1 MPEILS
7 TNKIRQIFLDY
18 FQEQGHKLV
27 DSSPLVPINDPSL
40 LFTNAG
46 MVPFKDMLLG
56 VEKRGYTRA
65 TSSQKCLRV
74 GGKHND
80 LDNVG
85 YTARHHT
92 FFEMLGNFSFGDYF
106 KEEAIEFAWD
116 LLINRYNIPEEKLWI
131 TVHKD
136 DDESE
141 LIWKEKIGVDPLR
154 ISRLDDDE
162 NFWTMGDTGP
172 CGPCSEIY
180 YDHGEHIQGDPPAMG
195 SDPGDRFIE
204 IWNLV
209 FTQFDRSKDGKLSP
223 LPNPCVDTG
232 MGLERIAAVLQ
243 KEHNN
248 YNTDLF
254 STLVGEAGR
263 LTKTKDLT
271 NPSLRVIADH
281 LRASSFLIAEGIV
294 PSNEGR
300 GYVLR
305 RIIRRALRHA
315 NKLGTDGPLLSL
327 MVPVL
332 VSEMGSAHPLLEK
345 NSDLIKVNLLQEEDQ
360 FAATLIQGMSLLES
374 EVKKIKGKTIPGD
387 LAFKLYDTFGFPV
400 DMTADFAR
408 ERNLEVDLNSYE
420 ELMLAQRQRARASS
434 NFSAVLPEAISIKGK
449 TEFLGYTDSTC
460 ESNVIELID
469 YSKGNQSNSLFKEEK
484 GIVFLDQTTFYAE
497 SGGQVGDKGKII
509 GKDFIFSVLD
519 TQKVGDHF
527 GHLGI
532 VEEGEITKKS
542 KVKTEIDEDL
552 RSRTVLNHS
561 ATHLLQ
567 AALKKIL
574 GEHIEQKGSL
584 VDSNKLRFDFTHPK
598 GVSKEEILE
607 VEDLINIQIDKNTI
621 STTELMTI
629 EEAEK
634 KGAIAFFGEKYGE
647 EVRVLNIGEGFSVEL
662 CGGTHVNQTGDIGFM
677 KITNESGISAGVRRI
692 EAVTGLGA
700 EELSQELQH
709 KILRISEELY
719 LSEIPEL
726 KTDENL
732 TALELLR
739 ESQLKIDQASVE
751 LNTSADQVVDKI
763 IQLKEENQSLN
774 RELEELTSKE
784 INLSELS
791 ALGSSKNLLVD
802 KIQNLKRE
810 NKFLIQQLGQ
820 LKTKSVG
827 SAVSDITEEIIKVRG
842 YSLIATR
849 LDNLDTA
856 GLREAADK
864 LRNKIPKSVVVLI
877 SVAGDKIPMVVAR
890 SKTEESIDARDIMKH
905 LVNQL
910 GGSGGGRPDFAQGG
924 AENLEDIDIALS
936 SISELLLSLVKQ

>member
-27 DSSPLVPINDPSL
+27 DSSPLVPTNDPSL

-180 YDHGEHIQGDPPAMG
+180 YDHGEHIQGDPPTMG
-195 SDPGDRFIE
+195 SEPGDRFIE

-248 YNTDLF
+248 FNTDLF
-254 STLVGEAGR
+254 STLVREAGR

-315 NKLGTDGPLLSL
+315 NKLGADGPLLFL

-345 NSDLIKVNLLQEEDQ
+345 NSDLIKANLLQEEDQ
-360 FAATLIQGMSLLES
+360 FAATLIQGMSLLKS

-408 ERNLEVDLNSYE
+408 EHNLEVDLNSYE
-420 ELMLAQRQRARASS
+420 ELMLEQRRRARASS
-434 NFSAVLPEAISIKGK
+434 NFSAVLPKSISIEGK

-469 YSKGNQSNSLFKEEK
+469 SSKGNQSNSLFKEEK
-484 GIVFLDQTTFYAE
+484 GIVFLDRTTFYAE

-567 AALKKIL
+567 AALKKVL

-584 VDSNKLRFDFTHPK
+584 VDSNKLRFDFTHTK

-607 VEDLINIQIDKNTI
+607 VEDLINIEIDKNTI

-647 EVRVLNIGEGFSVEL
+647 EVRVLNIGEGFSIEL
-662 CGGTHVNQTGDIGFM
+662 CGGTHANQTGDIGFM

-719 LSEIPEL
+719 LSEIPEF

-739 ESQLKIDQASVE
+739 ESQLMIDQASIE
-751 LNTSADQVVDKI
+751 LNTSSDQVVDKI

-774 RELEELTSKE
+774 RELEELTSKK

-802 KIQNLKRE
+802 KILNLKQK

-827 SAVSDITEEIIKVRG
+827 SAISGITEEIIKVGG

-849 LDNLDTA
+849 LDNLDTV

-864 LRNKIPKSVVVLI
+864 LRNQTPKSVVVLI

-936 SISELLLSLVKQ
+936 SISELLLSLAKQ

>member
-180 YDHGEHIQGDPPAMG
+180 YDHGEHIQGDPPTMG
-195 SDPGDRFIE
+195 SEPGDRFIE

-248 YNTDLF
+248 FNTDLF
-254 STLVGEAGR
+254 STLVREAGR

-315 NKLGTDGPLLSL
+315 NKLGADGPLLFL

-345 NSDLIKVNLLQEEDQ
+345 NSDLIKANLLQEEDQ
-360 FAATLIQGMSLLES
+360 FAATLIQGMSLLKS

-420 ELMLAQRQRARASS
+420 ELMLEQRRRARASS
-434 NFSAVLPEAISIKGK
+434 NFSAVLPKSISIEGK

-469 YSKGNQSNSLFKEEK
+469 SSKGNQSNSLFKEEK
-484 GIVFLDQTTFYAE
+484 GIVFLDRTTFYAE

-567 AALKKIL
+567 AALKKVL

-584 VDSNKLRFDFTHPK
+584 VDSNKLRFDFTHTK

-607 VEDLINIQIDKNTI
+607 VEDLINIEIDKNTI

-647 EVRVLNIGEGFSVEL
+647 EVRVLNIGEGFSIEL
-662 CGGTHVNQTGDIGFM
+662 CGGTHANQTGDIGFM

-719 LSEIPEL
+719 LSEIPEF

-739 ESQLKIDQASVE
+739 ESQLMIDQASIE
-751 LNTSADQVVDKI
+751 LNTSSDQVVDKI

-774 RELEELTSKE
+774 RELEELTSKK

-802 KIQNLKRE
+802 KILNLKQK

-827 SAVSDITEEIIKVRG
+827 SAISGITEEIIKVGG

-849 LDNLDTA
+849 LDNLDTV

-864 LRNKIPKSVVVLI
+864 LRNQTPKSVVVLI

-936 SISELLLSLVKQ
+936 SISELLLSLAKQ